1 MPNLS
6 PIQREALRGAIK
18 NISDIMSKIDLHR
31 ETIKESIS
39 EIAEEFDLDKKY
51 VRKMARVYHKGIF
64 RKEISEM
71 EDFEMLYETV
81 FSQEGSNSPPE
92 AE

>member
-1 MPNLS
+1 MQNLS
-6 PIQREALRGAIK
+6 PVQRDALRAAVK

-39 EIAEEFDLDKKY
+39 EISEEFELDKKY

-81 FSQEGSNSPPE
+81 FNQESSNSPPV

>member
-1 MPNLS
+1 MTTLS

-18 NISDIMSKIDLHR
+18 GISDVMSKIDLHR
-31 ETIKESIS
+31 ETINESIT
-39 EIAEEFDLDKKY
+39 EIAEEFDLEKKH
-51 VRKMARVYHKGIF
+51 VRKMAQVYHKGIF

-81 FSQEGSNSPPE
+81 FSQESNE
-92 AE
+92 